1 MTLPPPM
8 RPLPCMFT
16 HASLTSLLLWIADDG
31 PSQSELDLDN
41 MDTVIARLAPLMAA
55 AQTRAARVMC
65 ECGRSRPHDGRCLCG
80 LVPVAQPPPSAVWP
94 PNIWHVS
101 TL

>member
-31 PSQSELDLDN
+31 PSQSELDLDDI
-41 MDTVIARLAPLMAA
+41 DTVIARLEPLMAVA
-55 AQTRAARVMC
+55 KTRAA
-65 ECGRSRPHDGRCLCG
+65 
-80 LVPVAQPPPSAVWP
+80 
-94 PNIWHVS
+94 
-101 TL
+101 